1 MRAQVL
7 SNNSS
12 NANRI
17 IWVDVAKGI
26 TIILTIIGHTLDYG
40 TLGRNIIFSFH
51 MPLFFILSGYT
62 FKTSDHWDNCLFR
75 INKDIVR
82 LLCPVLFVSAISLLL
97 QYIFS
102 LDHSGD
108 RFIQLF
114 YQMSFSLYW
123 ASGISVHE
131 APPLG
136 MLWFLIS
143 LFTARTLFNIL
154 NLLFPKDKYRI
165 SSVLVGL
172 LGIYLGMKHI
182 YLPFNIDVSLVAT
195 LFLAIGYLL
204 RNSLII
210 ADNVS
215 LKVLITAFWI
225 SCLYSGIY
233 IELATRSYP
242 GLLICIV
249 EALAGTCIIIWIS
262 KLMVSTSLASNVLAP
277 LGRITLTILCVHHL
291 DAFLINFWG
300 GAESIFVKCAYRLT
314 IVLIV
319 SIFIEF
325 IKRPLKEKCFKTT

>member
-1 MRAQVL
+1 MHAQLL
-7 SNNSS
+7 SKKHPKAS
-12 NANRI
+12 RI
-17 IWVDVAKGI
+17 PWIDTAKGI
-26 TIILTIIGHTLDYG
+26 AIILTIIGHTLDYG

-62 FKTSDHWDNCLFR
+62 FKISDHWDNCLIR
-75 INKDIVR
+75 LKKDIVR
-82 LLCPVLFVSAISLLL
+82 LLCPVLFVSTISLLL
-97 QYIFS
+97 QYIIS
-102 LDHSGD
+102 IDHSFD

-114 YQMSFSLYW
+114 FQMALSLYW

-154 NLLFPKDKYRI
+154 NLLFPKDKYRV
-165 SSVLVGL
+165 SSVLAGL

-204 RNSLII
+204 RNSLTITE
-210 ADNVS
+210 NVS
-215 LKVLITAFWI
+215 LKVLITTFWI
-225 SCLYSGIY
+225 SCLYSGMY

-262 KLMVSTSLASNVLAP
+262 KLMVSTSIASNILAS
-277 LGRITLTILCVHHL
+277 LGRITMTILCVHHL
-291 DAFLINFWG
+291 DAFLINIWG
-300 GAESIFVKCAYRLT
+300 GAESIFVKCAYRLI

-325 IKRPLKEKCFKTT
+325 IKRALINYTHNSR